1 MAVTANQLI
10 NRADGCKKSYKVA
23 ASKHIYQGT
32 LTYIDSSG
40 YLTDVTGSGANEFA
54 GVAIAECDNSSGSN
68 GDLECEVWYHGE
80 FTLPGTSLAQTNVG
94 DKIYGVDNE
103 AVSLTASGNSFI
115 GRLARYNSS
124 TSGDV
129 QLHDYLDPQ
138 DMTVTNLA
146 DDTELYF
153 GDGTDA
159 GLQWAT
165 GDASNHAFVIFIGDT
180 SQQIHITDKGARDT
194 DWNLSAGTHPTLYV
208 HSNTTPAT
216 DFISIGAHDG
226 TTAYVN
232 VGGGTTLETQIAGT
246 TVQIMTAGGVQDRGV
261 AAVTATTG
269 GGTTGLIPAGAKNVT
284 VTSDSADKQISLPAA
299 AVGDE
304 IRILVGATGC
314 ELISAVAAHKVN
326 DVTVGATNEAALT
339 ATNLYVCRYV
349 AANTWVVVGYTK
361 LGAVQSALVPDS
373 L

>member
-1 MAVTANQLI
+1 MAVTANQLKT
-10 NRADGCKKSYKVA
+10 RADGCRKSYPVA
-23 ASKHIYQGT
+23 AAIHIYQGT

-40 YLTDVTGSGANEFA
+40 YLTDVTASGVNEFA
-54 GVAIAECDNSSGSN
+54 GIAIDERDNTLGEA
-68 GDLECEVWYHGE
+68 GDMECEVWYTGE
-80 FTLPGTSLAQTNVG
+80 FSLVGTAFAQTNVG
-94 DKIYGVDNE
+94 DKVYGVDNNTT
-103 AVSLTASGNSFI
+103 SLSGTGNTYI
-115 GRLARYNSS
+115 GRMARY
-124 TSGDV
+124 TSATVSDV

-153 GDGTDA
+153 GDGSDA
-159 GLQWAT
+159 GIQWAT
-165 GDASNHAFVIFIGDT
+165 ADASNHAAVIFIGDT
-180 SQQIHITDKGARDT
+180 SQQLHITDKGARDT
-194 DWNLSAGTHPTLYV
+194 DWNLSAGTHPELFV

-216 DFISIGAHDG
+216 DYISIGRHDG

-232 VGGGTTLETQIAGT
+232 VAGGTTLETQIAGT

-269 GGTTGLIPAGAKNVT
+269 GGTTGLIPAGAKNVA

-299 AVGDE
+299 SVGDE
-304 IRILVGATGC
+304 IWILVGATGC

-326 DVTVGATNEAALT
+326 NVTVGATNEAALT
-339 ATNLYVCRYV
+339 AENLYMCKYV
-349 AANTWVVVGYTK
+349 ATNTWVVVGFTK
-361 LGAVQSALVPDS
+361 LGAVQSALVPDT